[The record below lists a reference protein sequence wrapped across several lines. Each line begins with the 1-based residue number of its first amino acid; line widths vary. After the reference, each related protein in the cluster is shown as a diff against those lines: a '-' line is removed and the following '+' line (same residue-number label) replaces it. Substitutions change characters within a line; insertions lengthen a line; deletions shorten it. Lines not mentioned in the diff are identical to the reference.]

1 MTRKEQKNIFLLK
14 IFIFD
19 DFSDIVKC
27 HWKLNFLKKTIKS
40 SKMKMKT
47 VYIFF
52 ALSISYWTY
61 IPKIRVVGQ
70 MGWPVENT
78 KIKRKN
84 MKNCPKI
91 DNFQKFKI
99 FILHLFKTNWNTHL
113 FQSTCFYMQR
123 GLSKIEICW
132 VQKWWE
138 RLVTTSD
145 IHIHQMSLHQD
156 SEHFPLY
163 WRNIKKGCVGS
174 SSLTFGFSSGANM
187 RVSE

>member
-1 MTRKEQKNIFLLK
+1 MAIFRFFLLYLCIGHRSSHSTYKLNFWYVGSIWHGKSKKNIFLLK

-27 HWKLNFLKKTIKS
+27 HWKLKFLKKTIKS

-138 RLVTTSD
+138 RL
-145 IHIHQMSLHQD
+145 
-156 SEHFPLY
+156 
-163 WRNIKKGCVGS
+163 
-174 SSLTFGFSSGANM
+174 
-187 RVSE
+187 

>member
-1 MTRKEQKNIFLLK
+1 MVCRVNMTRKEQKNIFLLK
-14 IFIFD
+14 NFIFD

-27 HWKLNFLKKTIKS
+27 HWKLNFLKNTIKS

-47 VYIFF
+47 LYIFF

-132 VQKWWE
+132 VQKW
-138 RLVTTSD
+138 
-145 IHIHQMSLHQD
+145 
-156 SEHFPLY
+156 
-163 WRNIKKGCVGS
+163 
-174 SSLTFGFSSGANM
+174 
-187 RVSE
+187 

>member
-138 RLVTTSD
+138 RLIVCMPDTVLYTTRVFCSYRYWVLCLVGGVF
-145 IHIHQMSLHQD
+145 SL
-156 SEHFPLY
+156 S
-163 WRNIKKGCVGS
+163 CV
-174 SSLTFGFSSGANM
+174 LQIY
-187 RVSE
+187 

>member
-1 MTRKEQKNIFLLK
+1 
-14 IFIFD
+14 
-19 DFSDIVKC
+19 
-27 HWKLNFLKKTIKS
+27 
-40 SKMKMKT
+40 MKT

-138 RLVTTSD
+138 RLYYNSNILQLQRASPLTPLD
-145 IHIHQMSLHQD
+145 IKCPFCKYLLMWGWWFIPPGEGDGSWMKKLVKIFQIYLDLH
-156 SEHFPLY
+156 HLLYNFHNFPGNTPAI
-163 WRNIKKGCVGS
+163 WGQ
-174 SSLTFGFSSGANM
+174 
-187 RVSE
+187 